1 MDREELLARILDL
14 LEDICGDEAVREE
27 QDVDLFETGLLD
39 SLAAM
44 ELLVEI
50 ENEFGVVIAP
60 TEVDREEMNTV
71 SKIVDRVS
79 ERV

>member
-14 LEDICGDEAVREE
+14 LEYICGDEAVREE
-27 QDVDLFETGLLD
+27 QDADLFDTGLLD

-60 TEVDREEMNTV
+60 TAVDREEMNTV

-79 ERV
+79 ERI